1 MILAQLV
8 KSWNLSSNEQLLIV
22 GVRGLQKYFKSD
34 VALFVKKVEALEQL
48 AESVQDASA
57 KQLSTGQ
64 RRLVYNFAMTTDYSA
79 TFAESVVTWAD
90 LIAKVMDRSDGVFHR
105 LQRLQDLVYEFLSSV
120 KPSKGPTGVE
130 ASTFELPQGVPDNDP
145 AFVSLLKRNASVLD
159 ETTPV
164 SRDRQAAGKK
174 VRRTGDGEIDND
186 EFANADDEDLDVGTT
201 YRKPRGDDLAASEFE
216 MMQSFVASYEMS
228 IDLSVYSADPFL
240 LYKDIKSA
248 GAMGYDSRRN
258 DWDTDD
264 YGVLSRLVSCFRPN
278 PTLEQP
284 SQFPKFYTALQKFYH
299 NLLQFRDQNDAG
311 LTELDDTLKTGFGFR
326 RKKRVVRKKV
336 VRGGSFVKL

>member
-1 MILAQLV
+1 VVTFV
-8 KSWNLSSNEQLLIV
+8 K
-22 GVRGLQKYFKSD
+22 D
-34 VALFVKKVEALEQL
+34 VASLEQL
-48 AESVQDASA
+48 AESAQDASA

-64 RRLVYNFAMTTDYSA
+64 QRLVYNFAMTTGYSA

-90 LIAKVMDRSDGVFHR
+90 LIAKVMDRRDGVFHR

-130 ASTFELPQGVPDNDP
+130 ASTFVLPQGVPDNDP

-164 SRDRQAAGKK
+164 SRDRQAVGKK
-174 VRRTGDGEIDND
+174 VRRTGDGEIDDD

-216 MMQSFVASYEMS
+216 MMQAFIEDNDVS
-228 IDLSVYSADPFL
+228 IDLSVYRDDPFQ
-240 LYKDIKSA
+240 LYKDVKA
-248 GAMGYDSRRN
+248 AAAMGYDSRQTEWN
-258 DWDTDD
+258 PAD
-264 YGVLSRLVSCFRPN
+264 YGVLARLVDCFRPS
-278 PTLEQP
+278 PDLEQP
-284 SQFPKFYTALQKFYH
+284 SQFPKFYDDLQRFYH
-299 NLLQFRDQNDAG
+299 NLLQFRDKNDAG